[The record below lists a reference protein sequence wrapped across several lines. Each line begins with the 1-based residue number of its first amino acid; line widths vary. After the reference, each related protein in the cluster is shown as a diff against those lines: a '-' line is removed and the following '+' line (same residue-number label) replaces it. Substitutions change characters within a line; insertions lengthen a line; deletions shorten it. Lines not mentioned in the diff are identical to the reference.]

1 MKNCVVSSVLALTVS
16 TPALAQELVYADAGV
31 GFAYLEAFEDEIQ
44 FRIIN
49 GQAEFVLDQFFF
61 GAELSYAE
69 QEYDDGTSK
78 FTGLGA
84 QVGYMPVD
92 GLMFGLLYR
101 QGQDS
106 FSGSGS
112 SGEFETSEI
121 EYFGQYEAAQF
132 GVAVTHSQGEFDGFS
147 APYQTTLLGRANVT
161 PEVALLAAVDLR
173 EDSDEYSYNLG
184 ARYEAGPIEAVATYF
199 AFTGNDGGYVSLA
212 GMYDINP
219 QLAVTARYATA
230 TNSEFDDSQLNLEG
244 AYDLNDQFTIL
255 AGYSK
260 FFSDFGD
267 DSQYQVGAEYNVAAN
282 TDISVTYLETLEG
295 EFDSTGVV
303 VALTYEFGETM
314 RLDRRIEDDF
324 GIESVFGE
332 FIFGRAG

>member
-1 MKNCVVSSVLALTVS
+1 MKNCVVSSVLALSVS
-16 TPALAQELVYADAGV
+16 TPALAQELVYAEAGV
-31 GFAYLEAFEDEIQ
+31 GFAYLEVFDDEIQ
-44 FRIIN
+44 FRIID

-69 QEYDDGTSK
+69 QEVDDSSAE

-92 GLMFGLLYR
+92 GLMFGVLYR
-101 QGQDS
+101 QGQES
-106 FSGSGS
+106 FSGSGFRNEFDS
-112 SGEFETSEI
+112 SEA
-121 EYFGQYEAAQF
+121 EYFGQYETAQF
-132 GVAVTHSQGEFDGFS
+132 GVAVTYWTGEFNDFS
-147 APYQTTLLGRANVT
+147 VPDQTSLLGKANVT
-161 PEVALLAAVDLR
+161 PELALLAAIDLR

-199 AFTGNDGGYVSLA
+199 AYTGNDGGYASLA
-212 GMYDINP
+212 AMYDINP
-219 QLAVTARYATA
+219 QLAVSAQYATA
-230 TNSEFDDSQLNLEG
+230 TNSDFDDSQLILEG
-244 AYDLNDQFTIL
+244 AYDLNEQFTIL

-267 DSQYQVGAEYNVAAN
+267 DSQYQIGAEYNVAAN
-282 TDISVTYLETLEG
+282 TDLSVAYLETLEG
-295 EFDSTGVV
+295 DFDSFGVV

-324 GIESVFGE
+324 GIESVFGD
-332 FIFGRAG
+332 FILGGSL